1 MSEAADTLLDRLG
14 RWLAGRLQEESSGYE
29 PYTPSDPQTLR
40 RTLEPGDILLIE
52 GNQRISATIK
62 YLTQST
68 WSHAALCVGDYPG
81 GPGAGP
87 HFIEADALA
96 GVHMVS
102 CDAFADLHVRICR
115 AVGLDTAEIDAICGF
130 AIARLGHDYDLR
142 NVFDLARY
150 LFPTPPVPA
159 GWRRRMIALGS
170 GEPTKA
176 ICSSLI
182 AQAFQSV
189 RYPILPIITREM
201 VDDRDCRDCIR
212 DILHIRH
219 HSLFVPR
226 DFDVSPY
233 FEVIKPTLDAS
244 FNPRTL
250 FWADVACD
258 EPAYE
263 LHAPSASS
271 TGHSGTA
278 SPEHRA
284 AVLARTDSMRRRS
297 AILARTSRK

>member
-1 MSEAADTLLDRLG
+1 MPDLLALVGGAIARYLAKSSRIPYANVPTDLEKFRTAARAGDVILVDG
-14 RWLAGRLQEESSGYE
+14 R
-29 PYTPSDPQTLR
+29 
-40 RTLEPGDILLIE
+40 
-52 GNQRISATIK
+52 QRISTAIK

-115 AVGLDTAEIDAICGF
+115 AVGLDAAEIDAICGF

>member
-1 MSEAADTLLDRLG
+1 MQSMLALVGRAIARYLTKPSRAPYVNLPTDLEAFRAIVRAGDVVLVDG
-14 RWLAGRLQEESSGYE
+14 R
-29 PYTPSDPQTLR
+29 
-40 RTLEPGDILLIE
+40 
-52 GNQRISATIK
+52 QRFSTAIK

-68 WSHAALCVGDYPG
+68 WSHAALCIGDDPSVPG
-81 GPGAGP
+81 WCPQ
-87 HFIEADALA
+87 FIEADVID
-96 GVHMVS
+96 GVRIIPV
-102 CDAFADLHVRICR
+102 DAFADHHVRICR
-115 AVGLDTAEIDAICGF
+115 PVGLDEKEIASICEF
-130 AIARLGHDYDLR
+130 AIDRLGHGYDLR
-142 NVFDLARY
+142 NVIDLARY

-189 RYPILPIITREM
+189 RYPILPVVTREM
-201 VDDRDCRDCIR
+201 IDDPDCRDCIR

-233 FEVIKPTLDAS
+233 FEVIKPTLNAR

-250 FWADVACD
+250 RWAEVALD
-258 EPAYE
+258 EHGRE
-263 LHAPSASS
+263 RAPVQA
-271 TGHSGTA
+271 
-278 SPEHRA
+278 
-284 AVLARTDSMRRRS
+284 LAD
-297 AILARTSRK
+297 ARKGPSL